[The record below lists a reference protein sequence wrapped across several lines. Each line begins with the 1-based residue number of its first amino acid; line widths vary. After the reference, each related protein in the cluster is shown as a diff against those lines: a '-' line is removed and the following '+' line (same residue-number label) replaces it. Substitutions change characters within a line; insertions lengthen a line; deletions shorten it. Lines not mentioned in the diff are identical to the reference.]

1 MSFPDIGCLEFLVDV
16 WSGFTDVKVHYA
28 ADEVT
33 PPVVSPTEKII
44 IQEVSGTFLYYA
56 RTIDSMMLPALR
68 TIAIQKSKPKENK
81 MKKVKYFLYCIAYHP
96 DTIITYHTP
105 AMTLAVH
112 SNDPTCQSQRLGG
125 EQEDLCSV
133 QPHGYPSQQRHHRGH
148 CLSNCQS
155 SDVICSRGQTWSPLH
170 QLQRGGPSTPSAW
183 NNGSQTA
190 SHTSA
195 DQQHGSTW
203 CG

>member
-1 MSFPDIGCLEFLVDV
+1 M
-16 WSGFTDVKVHYA
+16 
-28 ADEVT
+28 
-33 PPVVSPTEKII
+33 VSPTEKII

-112 SNDPTCQSQRLGG
+112 SNDLFTALDRTEGQLGHKG
-125 EQEDLCSV
+125 
-133 QPHGYPSQQRHHRGH
+133 
-148 CLSNCQS
+148 
-155 SDVICSRGQTWSPLH
+155 
-170 QLQRGGPSTPSAW
+170 
-183 NNGSQTA
+183 
-190 SHTSA
+190 
-195 DQQHGSTW
+195 
-203 CG
+203 